1 MKETPSGF
9 EVARRMTMSPDQTP
23 PEDPKAEALS
33 DEDLKAVAGGLAGP
47 EGDALGEAG
56 GAVGEAI

>member
-1 MKETPSGF
+1 
-9 EVARRMTMSPDQTP
+9 MSPDQTP